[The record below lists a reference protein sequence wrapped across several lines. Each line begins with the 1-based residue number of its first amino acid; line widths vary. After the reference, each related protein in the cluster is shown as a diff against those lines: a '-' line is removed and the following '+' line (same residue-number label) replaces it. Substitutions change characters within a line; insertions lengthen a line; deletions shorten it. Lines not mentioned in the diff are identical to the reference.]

1 MSLPDFLVL
10 EKSDNPYMQEC
21 ATSCILGLTQEWRTL
36 IVFSPPE
43 SQHSICKEGK
53 YPGAALPN
61 DCKHF
66 QLN

>member
-10 EKSDNPYMQEC
+10 EKSNNPYMQEC

-43 SQHSICKEGK
+43 SQHSIARK
-53 YPGAALPN
+53 ANSLV
-61 DCKHF
+61 
-66 QLN
+66 QLSQMIANTFS